1 MAGRPKSKSRLVYS
15 SDQGFVA
22 NKASGKAADKTANN
36 PGDGT
41 VRVSRSTKGRKGKGV
56 TVVTGVPLQGAEL
69 KKLARA
75 LKQRCGSGGT
85 VKGDV
90 IEIQGDHRAVLVEQ
104 LSERGYTVK
113 LAGG

>member
-1 MAGRPKSKSRLVYS
+1 MRAPWMAEMPTPPQPKTTAEEPGYEQLMLAGEALNAAMNVFLAAAPPG
-15 SDQGFVA
+15 QGP
-22 NKASGKAADKTANN
+22 GK
-36 PGDGT
+36 
-41 VRVSRSTKGRKGKGV
+41 RSIV
-56 TVVTGVPLQGAEL
+56 I
-69 KKLARA
+69 
-75 LKQRCGSGGT
+75 GT